1 MGPSYSDVDE
11 ILESVPTEGSKKKL
25 VLKSRRLESNYVG
38 NMKAFVVH
46 TLVRGAVI
54 FVIYEDLSNFEYES
68 ISAGSRTIIYEIE
81 TSEGQDPQAIPDANI
96 LRYQSFP
103 LPQNSRKPTD
113 NTHPERQRKQSEISD
128 YTYSDSE
135 DRNSQESLD
144 SSQNARFSG
153 NYSEVKNRRTPP
165 NELAPPTSSLQ
176 RITRPRHIKSLS
188 SSGFSDVDEFADSSP
203 EGRRAKSKTNK
214 TNEGTEDKPNTSQS
228 RKRRHRRKRAIRT
241 YPVTSESPSDFGIS
255 TSDIDEN
262 LRNAS
267 EINVTEEKIKEDEE
281 TNVVDLNVE
290 SENSEE
296 DEASTEESQ
305 FFDVEGMKKC
315 DLCCDIDV
323 KVKRCKL
330 CERALCEGCSDQHF
344 DMHAAE
350 LTARLQKLIELAFS
364 IQRELP
370 WNRLKAKI
378 DDAVEELVTA
388 SNKALQ
394 RACDVYQAASL
405 ECNTFIGSLVD
416 RRIKISASTK
426 YLIKRIPVVL
436 FSEDLCE
443 LQYFQKVYKS
453 VRERLAELSIAITDP
468 RSRGMERLALTT
480 TFSPWKKAQRR
491 MSKSQYLT

>member
-11 ILESVPTEGSKKKL
+11 TLESVPTY
-25 VLKSRRLESNYVG
+25 ES
-38 NMKAFVVH
+38 
-46 TLVRGAVI
+46 
-54 FVIYEDLSNFEYES
+54 LSNFEYES
-68 ISAGSRTIIYEIE
+68 ISAGSRTIIYETE

-96 LRYQSFP
+96 LRHQSFP
-103 LPQNSRKPTD
+103 RTQNARRPTD
-113 NTHPERQRKQSEISD
+113 YIHPERQRKSSEISD
-128 YTYSDSE
+128 FTYSDSE

-144 SSQNARFSG
+144 SIQNARLSG
-153 NYSEVKNRRTPP
+153 DNSEVESHRTIP
-165 NELAPPTSSLQ
+165 NDLAPPTCSLQ
-176 RITRPRHIKSLS
+176 RITRPRHNKSLS
-188 SSGFSDVDEFADSSP
+188 SSGFSDVDEFSDSSS
-203 EGRRAKSKTNK
+203 ENRCTKSKTNK
-214 TNEGTEDKPNTSQS
+214 TNEGTEDKPNSSQI

-241 YPVTSESPSDFGIS
+241 YPMTSESPYDFDIS

-262 LRNAS
+262 LRNAN
-267 EINVTEEKIKEDEE
+267 ETNVPEGKIKEDEE
-281 TNVVDLNVE
+281 TNVVDLNTE

-296 DEASTEESQ
+296 DWASAGESQ
-305 FFDVEGMKKC
+305 FFDVEGVKKC

-330 CERALCEGCSDQHF
+330 CERAFCEGCSDQHF
-344 DMHAAE
+344 DTHAAE
-350 LTARLQKLIELAFS
+350 LTARLQKLIELALS
-364 IQRELP
+364 IQKELP
-370 WNRLKAKI
+370 QNRLKAEI

-405 ECNTFIGSLVD
+405 EYNTFIGSLVD

-453 VRERLAELSIAITDP
+453 VRERLAELSIAIKDP
-468 RSRGMERLALTT
+468 RSKGMERLALTS
-480 TFSPWKKAQRR
+480 TFSSNGPFLGPNNLLILLGDLDCFQSYPEAQ
-491 MSKSQYLT
+491 